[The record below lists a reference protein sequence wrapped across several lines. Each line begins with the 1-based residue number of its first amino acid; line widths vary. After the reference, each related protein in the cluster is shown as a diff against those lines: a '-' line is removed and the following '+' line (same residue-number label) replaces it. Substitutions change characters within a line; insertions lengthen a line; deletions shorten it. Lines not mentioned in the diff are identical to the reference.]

1 MSSPQQ
7 SSDEILNDLRDVFNK
22 FAGLSNYTSERV
34 KRVNEQIF
42 LDKKTCP
49 RGLSACDPSLGDCP
63 SDDVAIQPE
72 MYTSD
77 GLRCYTDV
85 NMAKVRSRSPLEK
98 REQQTQLMTLVEQSA
113 KLVAA
118 VQGKLKDVSCN
129 SIESENLCGMK
140 DTCNWANGVCST
152 SA

>member
-22 FAGLSNYTSERV
+22 FAGLSNYTSARV

-49 RGLSACDPSLGDCP
+49 RGLSACDPSVGDCP
-63 SDDVAIQPE
+63 SDDIALEPE
-72 MYTSD
+72 MYTSE
-77 GLRCYTDV
+77 GLRCYSNA
-85 NMAKVRSRSPLEK
+85 NMAKVRSRSPTEK
-98 REQQTQLMTLVEQSA
+98 REQQTQLMSLVEQSA

-118 VQGKLKDVSCN
+118 LQGKLNDVQCENIS
-129 SIESENLCGMK
+129 SQNLCGMK
-140 DTCNWANGVCST
+140 NSCNWANGVCS
-152 SA
+152 S